1 MNRSKDFEQLRS
13 GKDTYMMHAFS
24 VTYKVLVKKQN
35 VVKFLRMVLMEENVF
50 YGILKGRNFVIS
62 DYLYR
67 TPMQKIINV
76 IEKIGFK
83 CHVLF
88 EMKVHKN

>member
-1 MNRSKDFEQLRS
+1 
-13 GKDTYMMHAFS
+13 MMHAFS

-62 DYLYR
+62 DYR